1 MRRRQAAETEPL
13 LNTLET
19 DSVTTR
25 SSQAEQPSGPISSRR
40 TTLILVLAISL
51 LSVIAFSYFFANRMT
66 NHYGDGIAHA
76 NIARKVVDHPD
87 DSLWQR
93 YMQIGSPW
101 LPLQTVLM
109 LPLVANDSLWRSG
122 AAGSLVSMLCFVITA
137 LALFRL
143 ARHLYAKGDGEYRT
157 VLPYVA
163 VGIFALNPSVLFMQ
177 ATPMSELV
185 FMAALTVAVW
195 QLQEWVNEQTG
206 RRLAVAAAAM
216 TMATMARYEAWAVA
230 AISCLLVFGLT
241 RGGVKAKFVNTAV
254 YSLIV
259 ALLPIYWLWH
269 NWVIYD
275 DALWFLT
282 GPHSARGIYLQNRAN
297 LGWSKIFVGNAVLD
311 LLLMTVT
318 VAACVGLLT
327 ILVGWLGFGRLLL
340 QRRRALLPDAPIL
353 LLVVPFGFHCFSLYR
368 GEIQIFPLTAFGLL
382 NVRYGLPHLL
392 GLALFAPALIPV
404 FRRFGRAASVL
415 IVSVLL
421 GSQYAYLLGDGFS
434 QLAVYQE
441 GFRNG
446 VNSRPARQWMRMA
459 EFTAAHP
466 PEGTVWMQTGSL
478 GPVVTQGG
486 LRFAGLIHEGTSR
499 WHQIE
504 DQIPADVSTLIVEKN
519 DVLDERIKQNQALRQ
534 DFALQFEERFAA
546 GDIKLY
552 GRKRESVSGQ

>member
-1 MRRRQAAETEPL
+1 M
-13 LNTLET
+13 NTLET

-25 SSQAEQPSGPISSRR
+25 SSKEEQPSAQISSRR
-40 TTLILVLAISL
+40 TVLILALITTL
-51 LSVIAFSYFFANRMT
+51 LSVISFSYFFSNRMT
-66 NHYGDGIAHA
+66 NLYGDGIAHT

-109 LPLVANDSLWRSG
+109 LPLVVNDSLWRSG
-122 AAGSLVSMLCFVITA
+122 AAGSLVSMLGYIITA

-143 ARHLYAKGDGEYRT
+143 ARHLYAKEDEGYRT
-157 VLPYVA
+157 VLPIVA
-163 VGIFALNPSVLFMQ
+163 VGIFVLNPSVLFMQ

-195 QLQEWVNEQTG
+195 QLQEWVDEQTG
-206 RRLAVAAAAM
+206 RRLALAAAAM
-216 TMATMARYEAWAVA
+216 TVATMARYEAWAVA
-230 AISCLLVFGLT
+230 AISCLLVLGLT
-241 RGGVKAKFVNTAV
+241 RGETKARVRNTAI

-259 ALLPIYWLWH
+259 VLLPLYWLWH
-269 NWVIYD
+269 NWVIYG

-297 LGWSKIFVGNAVLD
+297 LGWSKIFVGSAMLD

-318 VAACVGLLT
+318 VAACVGMLT
-327 ILVGWLGFGRLLL
+327 ILVGGLGFGRLIL
-340 QRRRALLPDAPIL
+340 RRRQALFEHAPIL
-353 LLVVPFGFHCFSLYR
+353 LLIVPFGFHCFSLYR

-382 NVRYGLPHLL
+382 NVRYGLPHILA
-392 GLALFAPALIPV
+392 LALFAPALIPV
-404 FRRFGRAASVL
+404 LRRFGRAASVL
-415 IVSVLL
+415 VVSALIVF
-421 GSQYAYLLGDGFS
+421 QYGYLLEDGFS

-446 VNSRPARQWMRMA
+446 VNSRPARQWRRMA
-459 EFTAAHP
+459 QFIREHP
-466 PEGTVWMQTGSL
+466 PEAVVLMQTGSL
-478 GPVVTQGG
+478 GPVVSQGG
-486 LRFAGLIHEGTSR
+486 LHFADLIHEGTSR

-504 DQIPADVSTLIVEKN
+504 DRIPADVSTLIIEKD
-519 DVLDERIKQNQALRQ
+519 DVLDERLRQ
-534 DFALQFEERFAA
+534 NDSLRREFARLFEERFAA

-552 GRKRESVSGQ
+552 RRQRESEGGK